1 MTNLKDSV
9 YTNLSTTILSD
20 RRMAHLINVVKEP
33 EELRMEMDEPEDAQ
47 FAVISH
53 SRALVSPNEKEF
65 DLIQKKLEKLMED
78 GRGETIF
85 EVGIG
90 TDPNA
95 SDEDGAEDAGLKTM
109 DYDASVA
116 TLQSIAMSLDSDCV
130 LLRERI
136 LSGGINN
143 STEIPPDARRTGQ
156 YLLRKK
162 ADMKVR

>member
-1 MTNLKDSV
+1 
-9 YTNLSTTILSD
+9 
-20 RRMAHLINVVKEP
+20 
-33 EELRMEMDEPEDAQ
+33 MDAPEDAQ

-53 SRALVSPNEKEF
+53 SRALVSPNQKEF

-90 TDPNA
+90 TDPN
-95 SDEDGAEDAGLKTM
+95 GAEDAGLKTM

-136 LSGGINN
+136 LSGGSNN
-143 STEIPPDARRTGQ
+143 CTEITPDARRTGQ